1 MPAKTLLDELDVAI
15 LKELQNECRTPLQ
28 EIAERVGAPTS
39 TVHYRLKRLEKTG
52 IIGGYYAILNS
63 EKLDIDYIAAI
74 RLSID
79 LSPTHYD
86 KIGKELAKIPGIW
99 TVYLVLGDCDFLVLA
114 RSKNRDEF
122 MKIIDRIMQI
132 KGIRQLNTQV
142 VAKLIKEDPRLDLE
156 TFHSSI

>member
-1 MPAKTLLDELDVAI
+1 MPAKTLLDELDIAI
-15 LKELQNECRTPLQ
+15 LKELQSECRTPLQ

-52 IIGGYYAILNS
+52 IVGGYYAKLNS

-79 LSPTHYD
+79 LSSAHYD
-86 KIGKELAKIPGIW
+86 EIGIELAKIPGIW

-122 MKIIDRIMQI
+122 MNIIDKIMDI
-132 KGIRQLNTQV
+132 KGVRQLNTQI
-142 VAKLIKEDPRLDLE
+142 VAKLVKEDPRLDLE
-156 TFHSSI
+156 SFQASI